1 MTEQPSVDEYIDD
14 LSAFVTAS
22 PSSFHAAAE
31 GARRLQEYGFTA
43 LDERDDWSDLGPG
56 RYLVVRDGALVAWV
70 VPDGAVSTTGFRVI
84 GAHTDSP
91 GFMLKPH
98 PDVGVLGWQ
107 QAGVEIYGGP
117 LLNSWLD
124 RELCFA
130 GRVTTRDGA
139 EHLIA
144 TGPVAR
150 IPQLAIHLDR
160 TVNEG
165 LALDRQT
172 GVQPV
177 WGAGD
182 PGGLMDRLLRDS
194 GIDPDDVAGWDIV
207 VADTQPPRRFGGA
220 EEFLAS
226 GRLDNLSAVHAGLRA
241 LIAAPS
247 DGPVIPVLAAFDHEE
262 LGSQSR
268 SGASGPLLADI
279 LERVTAGLGGDAVD
293 LRRALAASLCLS
305 VDAGHLVHPNQPG
318 RHDPVN
324 RPRPGGGPLLK
335 VNANQRYATDAVGAA
350 VWARTCAA
358 AGMPW
363 QDFVSHN
370 GVPCGSTIGPLTAT
384 RLGIRTVDVGL
395 GLLSM
400 HSAREMC
407 HVDDAV
413 ALGAAVTAYL
423 TLPVD

>member
-1 MTEQPSVDEYIDD
+1 MPLSGDVDAYIED
-14 LSAFVTAS
+14 LAAYVTAA

-31 GARRLQEYGFTA
+31 GARRLIEHGFTA
-43 LDERDDWSDLGPG
+43 LDERDDWSGRGPG
-56 RYLVVRDGALVAWV
+56 RYLVIRDGALVAWV
-70 VPDGAVSTTGFRVI
+70 VPSTAGPSTGFRVI

-107 QAGVEIYGGP
+107 QAAVEIYGGP

-124 RELCFA
+124 RELCVA
-130 GRVTTRDGA
+130 GRVTTRRGS

-160 TVNEG
+160 SANDG

-172 GVQPV
+172 GVQPI

-182 PGGLMDRLLRDS
+182 PGGLMDRVLRGS
-194 GIDPDDVAGWDIV
+194 GVDPDHVVGWDLV

-226 GRLDNLSAVHAGLRA
+226 GRLDNLSSVHAGLRA
-241 LIAAPS
+241 IIAAPG
-247 DGPVIPVLAAFDHEE
+247 DGSTIPVLAAFDHEE

-268 SGASGPLLADI
+268 SGASGPLLADV
-279 LERVTAGLGGDAVD
+279 LERITAGLGGDAVTF
-293 LRRALAASLCLS
+293 RRALAASICLS
-305 VDAGHLVHPNQPG
+305 ADAGHLVHPNQPG

-335 VNANQRYATDAVGAA
+335 LNANQRYATDAVGTA
-350 VWARTCAA
+350 VWARACAA
-358 AGMPW
+358 AGVPY
-363 QDFVSHN
+363 QEFVSHN

-384 RLGIRTVDVGL
+384 RLGIRTIDVGL

-400 HSAREMC
+400 HSARELC
-407 HVDDAV
+407 HVDDAA
-413 ALGAAVTAYL
+413 ALGAAVAAFL
-423 TLPVD
+423 VLPD